1 MSARLAAAMVW
12 CASLAMALAVL
23 ALLARNI
30 LAIPLL
36 VPLDPNEGWNAAHA
50 LAAIAG
56 HALYPRADSFPGS
69 LMVNNYPP
77 LSFYLVGELG
87 RLTGDPV
94 IAGRIL
100 SLSAFVAA
108 CGGIALVLRH
118 MERGGRARLFAV
130 LFFAATL
137 LIASNYVGMD

>member
-1 MSARLAAAMVW
+1 MSARLAAATVW
-12 CASLAMALAVL
+12 CALLAMALAVL

-50 LAAIAG
+50 LAAMAG
-56 HALYPRADSFPGS
+56 HALYPHSDS

-87 RLTGDPV
+87 RLTGDPI
-94 IAGRIL
+94 IAGRVL
-100 SLSAFVAA
+100 SLIAFLAA

-118 MERGGRARLFAV
+118 MTCRVPARLF
-130 LFFAATL
+130 
-137 LIASNYVGMD
+137 